1 MAGEGDI
8 FVAGGVESISCV
20 QNEMNKH
27 MLNDE
32 WLLEHKPEIYW
43 PMLQTAEY
51 VAKTLR
57 HLARAAGPVRR
68 AAASSAPPRRATP
81 ASSTTRSCR

>member
-8 FVAGGVESISCV
+8 YVAGGVESISLV

-27 MLNDE
+27 HFQDE
-32 WLLEHKPEIYW
+32 WLHRHKPEIYW

-51 VAKTLR
+51 VAQALR
-57 HLARAAGPVRR
+57 DPAREAGP
-68 AAASSAPPRRATP
+68 AT
-81 ASSTTRSCR
+81 AC